1 MKKIED
7 KVFEYINKHK
17 LIIFFIIITMISLL
31 ARYFLLKYK
40 SVDYTM
46 FLEKWFD
53 EIKKFGGIKA
63 LDREIGDYNTPYL
76 TIIAILTYLPVK
88 SLYSIKMVSIF
99 FDYVLA
105 LGVCKIVDIIIKDN
119 KNKKNILL
127 IVYGIVL
134 MLPTVMLN
142 SACWGQADSIY
153 TAFTIWS
160 IAFLMKE
167 KYIKSFILLGVA
179 FAFKLQMI
187 FILPLYIL
195 IYISKRKFSI
205 IHFFIIPVMNYIMC
219 IPAMIAR
226 KIYT

>member
-1 MKKIED
+1 MRKIED
-7 KVFEYINKHK
+7 RIFEYINKHK
-17 LIIFFIIITMISLL
+17 LIIFFLIITIISILSI
-31 ARYFLLKYK
+31 YFLLRYK
-40 SVDYTM
+40 SVDYNM

-63 LDREIGDYNTPYL
+63 LNREIGDYNTPYL
-76 TIIAILTYLPVK
+76 TIIAILTYLPIK

-105 LGVCKIVDIIIKDN
+105 LGVCKIVGIIIKDN
-119 KNKKNILL
+119 KNKKNVLL
-127 IVYGIVL
+127 IIYGIVL

-167 KYIKSFILLGVA
+167 KYVKSFILLGVA

-205 IHFFIIPVMNYIMC
+205 IHFFTISVMNFIMC

-226 KIYT
+226 KTYY

>member
-17 LIIFFIIITMISLL
+17 FIIFFIIITIISLL
-31 ARYFLLKYK
+31 SRYYLLRYE
-40 SVDYTM
+40 SGDYTI
-46 FLEKWFD
+46 FLKEWFN
-53 EIKKFGGIKA
+53 EIKQFGGIKA
-63 LDREIGDYNTPYL
+63 LNREIGDYNTPYL
-76 TIIAILTYLPVK
+76 TIIAVLTYLPIK
-88 SLYSIKMVSIF
+88 SLYSIKIVSIF

-105 LGVCKIVDIIIKDN
+105 FGVCKIVDIIIKDN

-167 KYIKSFILLGVA
+167 KYVKSFILLGVA
-179 FAFKLQMI
+179 FAFKLQII

-205 IHFFIIPVMNYIMC
+205 VHFFIIPCVNFIMC

-226 KIYT
+226 KIYI

>member
-7 KVFEYINKHK
+7 KVFEFINKHR
-17 LIIFFIIITMISLL
+17 IVIFFIIISGISLL
-31 ARYFLLKYK
+31 VRFFLLKYE

-46 FLEKWFD
+46 FLKEWFD
-53 EIKKFGGIKA
+53 EIKQFGGLKA
-63 LDREIGDYNTPYL
+63 LNREIGDYNTPYL
-76 TIIAILTYLPVK
+76 TIIALLTYLPIK
-88 SLYSIKMVSIF
+88 SLYSIKIVSIF

-105 LGVCKIVDIIIKDN
+105 FGVCKIVAMIIKN
-119 KNKKNILL
+119 NNNKKDILL
-127 IVYGIVL
+127 IIYGTIL

-160 IAFLMKE
+160 IAFFFFD
-167 KYIKSFILLGVA
+167 KYVKSFILLGVA
-179 FAFKLQMI
+179 FAFKLQTI

-205 IHFFIIPVMNYIMC
+205 VHFFIIPVMNFVMC
-219 IPAMIAR
+219 IPAMLAR
-226 KIYT
+226 KDYT